1 MHLWILPAFL
11 GKIRVIIMILGFT
24 IYRDKIGIIYGWQ
37 DLFLHNEQNIFFTDK
52 KNKQKKGQNMTGL
65 LLSPGLG
72 RGPLFERNR
81 TEYFFYIEKK

>member
-1 MHLWILPAFL
+1 M
-11 GKIRVIIMILGFT
+11 G
-24 IYRDKIGIIYGWQ
+24 